1 MDKVEN
7 RGRSTHATFPYVMNE
22 LELHVAF
29 LNSYDV
35 IINGIP
41 PEVITN
47 TDVGV
52 FIHNPSLPAR
62 TRDVEDLL
70 KYFEETEDYDKC
82 IKIKSYLNEK
92 TNSSRTK

>member
-1 MDKVEN
+1 MDKIEN
-7 RGRSTHATFPYVMNE
+7 RGRGTRSNFFNVMNE
-22 LELHVAF
+22 LELHIAF
-29 LNSYDV
+29 LNSYEV

-41 PEVITN
+41 PETITN
-47 TDVGV
+47 TDVGI

-62 TRDVEDLL
+62 KKDVEDLL

-92 TNSSRTK
+92 TNSSRT

>member
-1 MDKVEN
+1 MDKVKN
-7 RGRSTHATFPYVMNE
+7 RGRSTRATFPYVMNE

-52 FIHNPSLPAR
+52 FIHNPSLPAQK
-62 TRDVEDLL
+62 RDVEDLL

-82 IKIKSYLNEK
+82 IKIKSYINQ
-92 TNSSRTK
+92 RTKNGI